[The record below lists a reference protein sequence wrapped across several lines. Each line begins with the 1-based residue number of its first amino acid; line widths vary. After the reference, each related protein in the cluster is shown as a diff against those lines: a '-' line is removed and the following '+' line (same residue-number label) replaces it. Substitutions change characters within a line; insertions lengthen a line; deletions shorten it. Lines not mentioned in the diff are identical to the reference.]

1 MTASRPAL
9 RTRVAPL
16 WLIAGGTLLLIVA
29 VRIWVA
35 GKIETPWILLDELVY
50 GEMAR
55 SFAEHGDLLVRGIP
69 ADTPAVL
76 YPIAI
81 SPAYLVTDTIP
92 HAYGLAKAINVVLM
106 TAVIVPV
113 WFWARR
119 LVPPVWAAVAV
130 GLVLVMPSMLY
141 TGVLMSENAFFPLF
155 VASVFAMAAALE
167 RPALWRQALVF
178 APVLLAIG
186 VRV

>member
-1 MTASRPAL
+1 M
-9 RTRVAPL
+9 
-16 WLIAGGTLLLIVA
+16 WLVVGGALLLIV
-29 VRIWVA
+29 VLRIWIA
-35 GKIETPWILLDELVY
+35 GKITTPWILLDELVY

-55 SFAEHGDLLVRGIP
+55 SFADHGDLAVRGIP

-81 SPAYLVTDTIP
+81 SPAYLLTDTIP

-119 LVPPVWAAVAV
+119 LVPPLWAAVAV

-155 VASVFAMAAALE
+155 VAACFAMAAALE
-167 RPALWRQALVF
+167 KPTLWRQALVF
-178 APVLLAIG
+178 VPLLLA
-186 VRV
+186 V